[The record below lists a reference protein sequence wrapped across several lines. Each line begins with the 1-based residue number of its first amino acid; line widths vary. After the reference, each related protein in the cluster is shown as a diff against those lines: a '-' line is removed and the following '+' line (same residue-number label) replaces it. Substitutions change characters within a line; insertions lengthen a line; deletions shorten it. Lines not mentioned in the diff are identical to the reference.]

1 MSGALLELVAV
12 HVSFW
17 RGVREIV
24 VLEGASLTLRAH
36 DFACV
41 VGDRSAGKTT
51 LLEIAAGLRTP
62 DAGHVRYAG
71 SDVAAMSD
79 RARGR
84 LRRSEIACVWNRAV
98 PTSHA
103 GNVLDHVALPLV
115 SAGVGRKERR
125 RSAGEM
131 LERVGVADHADAVLD
146 ALSDAERARV
156 ALAQAAVRR
165 PRLMIL
171 DEVTDTLDLVERNTV
186 LGILQGFSN
195 DGVAVLLTA
204 ADVHGAA
211 GANRLFSLSDGR
223 LVGGAD
229 PEPAA
234 VLEFPAPKPRK
245 RGHSV

>member
-1 MSGALLELVAV
+1 MSDALLELSAV
-12 HVSFW
+12 RVSYR
-17 RGVREIV
+17 RGMREIV
-24 VLEGASLTLRAH
+24 VLDGASLTLRAH

-51 LLEIAAGLRTP
+51 LLEVASGLRSP

-71 SDVAAMSD
+71 IDVATMSD
-79 RARGR
+79 RVRGR
-84 LRRSEIACVWNRAV
+84 LRRSEIACVWNRV
-98 PTSHA
+98 TPTTHA

-115 SAGVGRKERR
+115 SAGVGRTERR
-125 RSAGEM
+125 RAAGEM
-131 LERVGVADHADAVLD
+131 LERVGVVDHADAVLD

-171 DEVTDTLDLVERNTV
+171 DEVTDTLDLIERNTV

-195 DGVAVLLTA
+195 DGMAVLLTA

-223 LVGGAD
+223 LVGDAD
-229 PEPAA
+229 PEPAV
-234 VLEFPAPKPRK
+234 VLEFPAPKPRE
-245 RGHSV
+245 RGHSG